1 MRPLRSKVFLELL
14 VLTGLRRATA
24 LSDWQ
29 LESGPS
35 PSPRGVGS
43 NDPETAAAV
52 LSKEKKGA
60 NSKLLTMKSS
70 ARDMRSNLLG
80 RTEWRFWHDSESAA
94 SVQKTML
101 GSESL
106 PVAREQSLF
115 GSLASGAKLVS

>member
-14 VLTGLRRATA
+14 VLTGLTA
-24 LSDWQ
+24 ASGGPLHWQ
-29 LESGPS
+29 LESTGLESGSS

-70 ARDMRSNLLG
+70 DMRSNRLG
-80 RTEWRFWHDSESAA
+80 RTEWRFWHDSAA
-94 SVQKTML
+94 SVQKTSFKTML
-101 GSESL
+101 GSL
-106 PVAREQSLF
+106 PVEQT
-115 GSLASGAKLVS
+115 